1 MAIALTT
8 ENTWALTSNMKFAAG
23 VHDNRTVVCCG
34 NIIVQGAGSYTEA
47 HTLAQ
52 EWHNVR
58 AVLTHINW
66 RRPGVEEALRRM
78 QFEAECG

>member
-23 VHDNRTVVCCG
+23 VHGNRTVVCCG
-34 NIIVQGAGSYTEA
+34 KIIVQEARSYTEA

-52 EWHNVR
+52 EWHDVR
-58 AVLTHINW
+58 AVLTHINS
-66 RRPGVEEALRRM
+66 RGPGFEEALRRM
-78 QFEAECG
+78 QFEAKCG